1 MFVNRHIGHIA
12 RPFLR
17 HVSTKPEQFLQT
29 VVLSNGATFTVRTT
43 SPKAQVILSKDTR
56 NHPLWNPAM
65 LKEGVRDE
73 SEQLSKFQKRFGAD
87 SNLGDLSW
95 IESDMEMSTAMKKAA
110 ASGGY
115 KKPAPVKKGRGKK

>member
-1 MFVNRHIGHIA
+1 
-12 RPFLR
+12 
-17 HVSTKPEQFLQT
+17 
-29 VVLSNGATFTVRTT
+29 
-43 SPKAQVILSKDTR
+43 
-56 NHPLWNPAM
+56 M

-95 IESDMEMSTAMKKAA
+95 IETDEAMNASIKKAA

-115 KKPAPVKKGRGKK
+115 KKPSADKKSGRGKNK